1 MRRLKHQLDTE
12 GKELKKEQKDFE
24 SDKRRL
30 NMEAENLIK
39 SERDKFEKNKRVFE
53 RQFKAMKNL
62 PNRKERQEIDGLK
75 IELKE
80 M

>member
-12 GKELKKEQKDFE
+12 GKELKKVQKDFE